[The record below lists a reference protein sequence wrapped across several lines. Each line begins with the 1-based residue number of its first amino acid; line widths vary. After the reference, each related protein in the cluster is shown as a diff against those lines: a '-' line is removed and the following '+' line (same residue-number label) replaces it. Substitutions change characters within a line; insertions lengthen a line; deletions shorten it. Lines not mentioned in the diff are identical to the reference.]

1 MNLLFK
7 LAAKFGL
14 PSWLAALVAYLVM
27 VSLAFGAVWAIY
39 DFGKRDE
46 RADWQAKQLAE
57 AAQAQSTIDRLTIQ
71 NQALGQLSLGLAT
84 AAKTHYEQELA
95 HEKDNFNRTI
105 ADVRTGA
112 KRLSIS
118 TKAVP
123 ACAGGIALAA
133 QNRPDTVAETRTELS
148 TEAAEFI
155 VRYGAAADREV
166 IDGNYI
172 RASLGLCYAHLDRL
186 ELILNPLGLK
196 PATSNLTTFLQLN
209 SQPKEISND

>member
-14 PSWLAALVAYLVM
+14 PSWLATLAAYLMLVA
-27 VSLAFGAVWAIY
+27 LAFGAVWAIY
-39 DFGKRDE
+39 DSGKRDE
-46 RADWQAKQLAE
+46 RADWQAKQVNE

-95 HEKDNFNRTI
+95 HEKDNFNRAI

-112 KRLSIS
+112 KRLYIP

-123 ACAGGIALAA
+123 ACAGGISLAA
-133 QNRPDTVAETRTELS
+133 TTKPTVDGETRSELS
-148 TEAAEFI
+148 QAAAEYI
-155 VRYGAAADREV
+155 VRFGNEADETV
-166 IDGNYI
+166 IESNYVKDLLQQCHDHVE
-172 RASLGLCYAHLDRL
+172 ALQAQS
-186 ELILNPLGLK
+186 K
-196 PATSNLTTFLQLN
+196 PSNLSTSQL
-209 SQPKEISND
+209 SNQ

>member
-7 LAAKFGL
+7 LAIKLGL
-14 PSWLAALVAYLVM
+14 PSWLAAVVAYLII

-39 DFGKRDE
+39 DSGKRDE
-46 RADWQAKQLAE
+46 RADWQAKQIVE
-57 AAQAQSTIDRLTIQ
+57 AAQAQSTIDRLSIQ
-71 NQALGQLSLGLAT
+71 NQALGQLSLGIAT
-84 AAKTHYEQELA
+84 AAKTHYEQELN
-95 HEKDNFNRTI
+95 HEKTNFNRTL

-123 ACAGGIALAA
+123 ACSGGITLAA
-133 QNRPDTVAETRTELS
+133 QGEPRAVAETRTELS
-148 TEAAEFI
+148 AAASESV
-155 VRYGAAADREV
+155 VRYGADVDREV

-172 RASLGLCYAHLDRL
+172 KANLGLCYTHLDQL
-186 ELILNPLGLK
+186 TLILNPLGLK

-209 SQPKEISND
+209 SQPKELIND